1 MGEKILLMLMVTSL
15 CPETWD
21 LISFFILALIT
32 TGFIASHK
40 IIQLIL
46 KFNCKIELFDLL

>member
-1 MGEKILLMLMVTSL
+1 MFMVTSL

-21 LISFFILALIT
+21 LISFFILALIAT
-32 TGFIASHK
+32 SFIAGHK

-46 KFNCKIELFDLL
+46 EFSCKIEHFDLLWLY

>member
-1 MGEKILLMLMVTSL
+1 MLMVTSL
-15 CPETWD
+15 CPETWN

-32 TGFIASHK
+32 TGFIAGHK

-46 KFNCKIELFDLL
+46 KLSCKIELFDLL